1 MIVMPSIYRIYCTYV
16 LWNFCLTVINF
27 LLFMLFYCIA
37 WFATILFTQGDN
49 ILTELNLSHNNFS
62 AEGGLIIGS
71 ALGNISYL
79 PHDYHISWF
88 DSIWYS
94 NLLPK
99 RKMNT
104 LRGFRSWYIQF
115 QMIKLSYKKWTQRW
129 TFQKY
134 FNLVGL

>member
-1 MIVMPSIYRIYCTYV
+1 MYY
-16 LWNFCLTVINF
+16 LWNFCLSILNF
-27 LLFMLFYCIA
+27 LLFMFFYCLA

-79 PHDYHISWF
+79 LQDYHISWF

-94 NLLPK
+94 NLLPRSNK
-99 RKMNT
+99 NT
-104 LRGFRSWYIQF
+104 LRGFRGNTLNFKWPNFLIRPELKDENFKSILTWLVCNHNNKINS
-115 QMIKLSYKKWTQRW
+115 SY
-129 TFQKY
+129 
-134 FNLVGL
+134 